1 MTVTMTMHMAALL
14 LFGVLFLSY
23 LVIMLTVALV
33 KLVNSVCK
41 DVEELRTRVDK
52 LERVK
57 SIDASKRALS
67 IHGDK

>member
-23 LVIMLTVALV
+23 LVIMLTVALI

-57 SIDASKRALS
+57 SID
-67 IHGDK
+67 